1 MGDAMD
7 PQTIIA
13 KRVALEL
20 RPNNLVNL
28 GIGIPTLVANF
39 VPPGLNIFFQSENGL
54 IGTGPIPEQGMAHP
68 LLTDAGGRPISAL
81 PGAATFDGATSF
93 ALIRGGHVDV
103 TVLGGLQVDAEG
115 RLANWMIPGKMVPGM
130 GGAMDLVTGA
140 KRVVVAMQHSAKGKP
155 KIVRQC
161 TLPLTSVR
169 TVDLVVTELAV
180 IAFPGGRAT
189 LVETAPG
196 VQVEQVLALTEAELA
211 VPAQV
216 PQMQLS

>member
-1 MGDAMD
+1 
-7 PQTIIA
+7 
-13 KRVALEL
+13 
-20 RPNNLVNL
+20 
-28 GIGIPTLVANF
+28 
-39 VPPGLNIFFQSENGL
+39 
-54 IGTGPIPEQGMAHP
+54 
-68 LLTDAGGRPISAL
+68 
-81 PGAATFDGATSF
+81 
-93 ALIRGGHVDV
+93 
-103 TVLGGLQVDAEG
+103 
-115 RLANWMIPGKMVPGM
+115 
-130 GGAMDLVTGA
+130 MDLVTGA